1 MLGVPSMLFGLLEGF
16 GVSIA
21 CSGQD
26 IEAQICLVSKDVRWV
41 GDVYSN
47 DHSGAFLKESQLISW
62 QQLVCSSV
70 LQIELENNI
79 GKVLR
84 AFVKLVMNDTDRAN
98 TCQFV

>member
-1 MLGVPSMLFGLLEGF
+1 MLLGLLEGV

-21 CSGQD
+21 CSGRD
-26 IEAQICLVSKDVRWV
+26 LEAQTCLESKYVRWV

-62 QQLVCSSV
+62 QQLVCPPV

-84 AFVKLVMNDTDRAN
+84 AFVELVMNNTDCAN